1 MPNILCSV
9 HEVWLEHWRSVS
21 NVLSVLISRRVCLGT
36 VDANKISIYI
46 QENVLLYPVAFHNP
60 RKYYGSTNTK
70 CPDKSALRNNIA
82 QVNAV
87 AVVKENTAQG

>member
-1 MPNILCSV
+1 MPNILCSI
-9 HEVWLEHWRSVS
+9 HEVWLEHWRSAS
-21 NVLSVLISRRVCLGT
+21 TVLS
-36 VDANKISIYI
+36 
-46 QENVLLYPVAFHNP
+46 
-60 RKYYGSTNTK
+60 GSTNRK